1 MIGNLL
7 RLLTAGFA
15 YFCMATLIAQAGMV
29 SWLWSKGLLDRE
41 RIAQVATLVRDGELP
56 SPARS
61 KAATP
66 SAAETVTLADV
77 DAARSMRLRQF
88 ELREQATHNVL
99 KQVRFETEQLAKEKD
114 RFDRVY
120 EQFEKQLGKDR
131 VTAITQGSENARLLL
146 ESIKPK
152 QSKELIMEML
162 KADEID
168 EVVILFGAM
177 PIAKR
182 AKIAAEFKTEEETK
196 KLDEILRRIRQGLPD
211 ATIIDQTRQTLA
223 QPPTEP

>member
-7 RLLTAGFA
+7 RLITAAFA
-15 YFCMATLIAQAGMV
+15 YFCMATLIAQAGML

-41 RIAQVATLVRDGELP
+41 RVAQVATLVRDGELP
-56 SPARS
+56 SAARP
-61 KAATP
+61 KAA
-66 SAAETVTLADV
+66 SQAASETVTLADV
-77 DAARSMRLRQF
+77 EAARSVRLRQF

-99 KQVRFETEQLAKEKD
+99 KQVRFETEQLSKEKE

-120 EQFEKQLGKDR
+120 ESFEKQLGKDR
-131 VTAITQGSENARLLL
+131 VTAITQGNENARLLL

-182 AKIAAEFKTEEETK
+182 AKIAAEFKSEEETG
-196 KLDEILRRIRQGLPD
+196 KLDEIVRRIRQGLPD
-211 ATIIDQTRQTLA
+211 TAIIDQTRQTLA
-223 QPPTEP
+223 APTTEP